1 MTDAKI
7 RAVLD
12 VIQQQNYKETEALP
26 ADSAIAQATYDAQL
40 ATIQKD
46 KDEKIE
52 SFKAKLV
59 PIKRAMETALDK
71 VTNLRSALRTLRGQ
85 KHRETESLRAE
96 VTSAIEAYNVERR
109 EAARQQA
116 ELSNEITVLEN
127 ARLQGVED
135 SERLR
140 KELGSLREKE
150 KTAAETQ
157 KTVADNLR
165 AQINILTGNNGTLH
179 VTQESTRSHSTITSS
194 RIPTSTAVN
203 NPPEGIPSTTAQH
216 ATTSPGPKRTL
227 EESGTR
233 LHGQKWVRTT
243 HGSADS

>member
-1 MTDAKI
+1 MPKF

-12 VIQQQNYKETEALP
+12 VIQQQNYKETEALR

-40 ATIQKD
+40 AAMQRDT
-46 KDEKIE
+46 DEKTE

-59 PIKRAMETALDK
+59 STKRAMETALDK
-71 VTNLRSALRTLRGQ
+71 VTNLCSALRTLREQ
-85 KHRETESLRAE
+85 KHREMESLRAE

-109 EAARQQA
+109 EAACQQA

-127 ARLQGVED
+127 TRLQGIED

-140 KELGSLREKE
+140 KELGSLREME
-150 KTAAETQ
+150 KTAADTQ

-179 VTQESTRSHSTITSS
+179 VTQESIRSHSTITSS

-203 NPPEGIPSTTAQH
+203 NLPEGLPSTTLQRAKI
-216 ATTSPGPKRTL
+216 PGPKRTL
-227 EESGTR
+227 EEPGTR
-233 LHGQKWVRTT
+233 LHGQKRVQTT